1 MNEFFLEQINPNTS
15 VPPTTTHGDS
25 FIAASVTVG
34 VAVSVVATDAL
45 LLSTALPLL
54 LLLF

>member
-1 MNEFFLEQINPNTS
+1 MNEFLLEQIEPNTS

-34 VAVSVVATDAL
+34 VTVSVVATDAL
-45 LLSTALPLL
+45 LVFTAFPPLL
-54 LLLF
+54 LPF